1 MLRVAALI
9 VAAATVLPVG
19 LQAQAEVDPVLSGT
33 LFISGT
39 PADSGL
45 VILHRVTPEE
55 AGRIDSTRVGA
66 GGSFSF
72 RLPNLPIPGTGEVFF
87 RFGGIR
93 RGGLFGC
100 ADRRPRPTRLRPRSP
115 GLSRARGPSR
125 GPRLPGIAPGG
136 LDRGRAE
143 GWEVTDVVEIQ
154 NPDSATFIAADGEA
168 PVWRYPLPATA
179 LAPRVLQAG
188 PVTGPTRFDGTTL
201 VAGNPSCRRR
211 TITWYST
218 TSNLWKW
225 IFRSPARPGSSSSSF
240 VSRPPAV
247 RVEGLQQQPPEE
259 IEVGSSFLR
268 WAGEAIQDQTIAVRL
283 GEEGG
288 RAGAWLVLAAAMSLV
303 LIGAA
308 SLLVRRRSYLAPAG
322 AARRLRKDVL
332 VDIARLDEE
341 HGRVGPGDGRA
352 GERYRR
358 LRAKLLDELRR
369 AEER

>member
-1 MLRVAALI
+1 MLRVVALLVIAAS
-9 VAAATVLPVG
+9 VSPAGVR
-19 LQAQAEVDPVLSGT
+19 AQAEVDPVLSGT
-33 LFISGT
+33 VLISET

-72 RLPNLPIPGTGEVFF
+72 RLPNLPIPGSGEVFF
-87 RFGGIR
+87 ASVEFDGVVYSGAPIADPVQLDSVHVVRAFPARAAPPEGLAFPVSR
-93 RGGLFGC
+93 REVWI
-100 ADRRPRPTRLRPRSP
+100 AE
-115 GLSRARGPSR
+115 
-125 GPRLPGIAPGG
+125 GPR
-136 LDRGRAE
+136 

-201 VAGNPSCRRR
+201 VAGNP
-211 TITWYST
+211 IVPA
-218 TSNLWKW
+218 SNYYVLQYDLES
-225 IFRSPARPGSSSSSF
+225 IEMDVPLPGQTGLVQLLVREPA
-240 VSRPPAV
+240 PAV
-247 RVEGLQQQPPEE
+247 RVEGLAQQPPEE
-259 IEVGSSFLR
+259 IEFGSSFLR
-268 WAGEAIQDQTIAVRL
+268 WAGEALQDQTIAVRL

-288 RAGAWLVLAAAMSLV
+288 GAGAWLVLAAAMSLV

-308 SLLVRRRSYLAPAG
+308 SFLVRQRSNLAPA

-341 HGRVGPGDGRA
+341 HGRVGGGEGRS
-352 GERYRR
+352 GESYRR
-358 LRAKLLDELRR
+358 LRARLLDELRR